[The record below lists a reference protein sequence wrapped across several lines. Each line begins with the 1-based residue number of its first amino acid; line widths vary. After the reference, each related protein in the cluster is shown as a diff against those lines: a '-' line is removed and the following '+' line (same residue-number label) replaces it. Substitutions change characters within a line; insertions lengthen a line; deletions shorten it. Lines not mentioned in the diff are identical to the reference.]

1 MGTGIPSPD
10 MPAQHFREAGEM
22 VQGGHHIWAL
32 KGTACAGRGPYAL
45 AAQHALLLYLA
56 EGTWQTGWMGRAE
69 ITEEQGRAILV
80 GLDSK
85 QCVGR
90 GGRTDCR
97 DVSGFLTLG
106 AKLAGAPSP
115 GQNGEAPLWVS

>member
-1 MGTGIPSPD
+1 MSPD
-10 MPAQHFREAGEM
+10 MPAQHFRETGEM

-32 KGTACAGRGPYAL
+32 KGTACPGRGPYVL

-56 EGTWQTGWMGRAE
+56 EGTWQTGWMGREE

-90 GGRTDCR
+90 GGRRDCR

-106 AKLAGAPSP
+106 AKLAEHLHLGRM
-115 GQNGEAPLWVS
+115 GKHCCG

>member
-1 MGTGIPSPD
+1 
-10 MPAQHFREAGEM
+10 M

-97 DVSGFLTLG
+97 DVSV
-106 AKLAGAPSP
+106 PDP
-115 GQNGEAPLWVS
+115 GG